1 MQGASIDHKT
11 QYLEI
16 QSSFGPTMTDVRG
29 PRLLVIWE
37 NSSRTSKNSLQAL
50 RQNVRPESGCLE
62 LGLDVFEDKETH
74 VQDIDG

>member
-16 QSSFGPTMTDVRG
+16 QSSFGPTITDVRG

-37 NSSRTSKNSLQAL
+37 NSSRTSRTLSKPCGKMYGPNQDVS
-50 RQNVRPESGCLE
+50 NWGSTCLKIKKHM
-62 LGLDVFEDKETH
+62 FK
-74 VQDIDG
+74 I